1 MANSSDKSKNKIVP
15 DVKIFKQVCRI
26 LELKRRNF
34 LIRDW
39 KKYED
44 ILPQSQFA
52 RLMLIRFA
60 LPCNLTRVMELTG
73 LTSAGAS
80 LFVDKLVN
88 RGILC
93 RIDDPEDR
101 RNIYISAT
109 PEGKK
114 LLASVEQRLDEY
126 ICNYFKSCTPDELA
140 DIARGMSVICSKIG
154 KDE

>member
-101 RNIYISAT
+101 RNIYISA
-109 PEGKK
+109 KVFAICK
-114 LLASVEQRLDEY
+114 SV
-126 ICNYFKSCTPDELA
+126 
-140 DIARGMSVICSKIG
+140 
-154 KDE
+154 

>member
-1 MANSSDKSKNKIVP
+1 MANSSDKNTNSVVP
-15 DVKIFKQVCRI
+15 DVRVFKKVCRI

-39 KKYED
+39 KQYEE

-60 LPCNLTRVMELTG
+60 LPCNLSRVMELTG

-101 RNIYISAT
+101 RNIHISAT
-109 PEGKK
+109 PAGKK
-114 LLASVEQRLDEY
+114 LLLSVEQRLDEY
-126 ICNYFKSCTPDELA
+126 ILDYFKSCTQDEIA
-140 DIARGMSVICSKIG
+140 DIVKGMSVICRKIG

>member
-101 RNIYISAT
+101 RNIYISST